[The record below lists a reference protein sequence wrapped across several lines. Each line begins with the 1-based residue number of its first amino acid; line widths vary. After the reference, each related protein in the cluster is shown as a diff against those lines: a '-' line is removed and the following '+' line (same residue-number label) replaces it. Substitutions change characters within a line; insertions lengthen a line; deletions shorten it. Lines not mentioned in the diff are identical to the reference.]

1 MSAGRPTKY
10 NKKILTDTIDYI
22 ENHADYEDLV
32 PSVAGLAYQ
41 LGIRKS
47 TVYEWAK
54 DEGKKEFS
62 DMLAQILAK
71 QEKMLLSGGLS
82 ADMNATIVKL
92 MLSKHNYSDK
102 VETDITSKGEKLS
115 NTFNFI
121 PVGPDD

>member
-1 MSAGRPTKY
+1 MARPTKY
-10 NKKILTDTIDYI
+10 SKKILTDTADYI
-22 ENHADYEDLV
+22 ENHADYEDIV

-41 LGIRKS
+41 LEIRKS

-54 DEGKKEFS
+54 DKEKKEFS

-92 MLSKHNYSDK
+92 MLSKHDYSDK
-102 VETDITSKGEKLS
+102 VETDVTSKGEKLT